1 MSLKLFQIVAIM
13 LLLFFSIY
21 ISDFRNKKG
30 MRPLL
35 NSRILFILKIF
46 YFIPIFIYLY
56 VIFNLTQI
64 LPFSYFGLI
73 FTFVGTLLVVKAK
86 FDLGKYHTWAGQI
99 LFSTRVITGGIYS
112 FIRHP
117 IYTGIGVF
125 MLGGVMIGIH
135 NNPFSALETAVII
148 FFVILIQLFLIISAA
163 KESIFLQ
170 DKFGKQFMEYKKQ
183 VHAFLP
189 FRKYNPAEDFN

>member
-1 MSLKLFQIVAIM
+1 MSLRLFRIIAIT

-30 MRPLL
+30 MYPLL
-35 NSRILFILKIF
+35 GPRILFILKIF

-56 VIFNLTQI
+56 VIFNLKQV
-64 LPFSYFGLI
+64 LPLSYLGLI
-73 FTFVGTLLVVKAK
+73 FTLAGTLLVVKAK
-86 FDLGKYHTWAGQI
+86 FDLGKYHTWTGHI
-99 LFSTRVITGGIYS
+99 LSSTRVITRGIYS

-125 MLGGVMIGIH
+125 VLGGVMIGICD
-135 NNPFSALETAVII
+135 NPFSVLETTAII
-148 FFVILIQLFLIISAA
+148 FFVILLQLFLIISAA

-170 DKFGKQFMEYKKQ
+170 NKFGEQFMKYKKQ

-189 FRKYNPAEDFN
+189 FKKYNPADDFN